1 MAKRP
6 TCQTCQRALSV
17 CLCPHIQH
25 VDNLWPIR
33 ILQHANETRH
43 AIGTAKIAQ
52 LSLKNCETNLYQ
64 QIEPGST
71 FEQWLKKENPVLIY
85 PGEQAE
91 GLDTLSGHGPRTLL
105 LLDASWRKSRRMLHE
120 SPQLE
125 QLQRVCIQPSKPSS
139 YRIRKVPDPTSLST
153 LEAIVE
159 ILSALE
165 NDQNKYQP
173 LLNTMD
179 WMINKQIENIHPK
192 LFEKNY
198 TKTEKK

>member
-1 MAKRP
+1 MSKRP
-6 TCQTCQRALSV
+6 ACQTCQRALSV

-25 VDNLWPIR
+25 VDNRWPIR

-52 LSLKNCETNLYQ
+52 LSLKNCETYLYQ
-64 QIEPGST
+64 PIDPGST

-85 PGEQAE
+85 PGEHAE
-91 GLDTLSGHGPRTLL
+91 GLDALNNQNPRTLL

-139 YRIRKVPDPTSLST
+139 YTIRKVPSTTSLST

-159 ILSALE
+159 ILSELE

-179 WMINKQIENIHPK
+179 WMINKQIEHIDPE
-192 LFEKNY
+192 LFEQNY
-198 TKTEKK
+198 IKVEKK

>member
-1 MAKRP
+1 M
-6 TCQTCQRALSV
+6 

-25 VDNLWPIR
+25 VNNRWPIR

-52 LSLKNCETNLYQ
+52 LSLKNCETYLYQ
-64 QIEPGST
+64 PIDPGST

-85 PGEQAE
+85 PGEHAE
-91 GLDTLSGHGPRTLL
+91 GLDALNNQNPRTLL

-139 YRIRKVPDPTSLST
+139 YTIRKVPSTTSLST

-159 ILSALE
+159 ILSELE

-179 WMINKQIENIHPK
+179 WMINKQIEHIDPE
-192 LFEKNY
+192 LFEQNY
-198 TKTEKK
+198 IKVEKK

>member
-1 MAKRP
+1 MSKRP

-33 ILQHANETRH
+33 ILQHANEKKH

-52 LSLKNCETNLYQ
+52 LSLKNCETYLYQ
-64 QIEPGST
+64 PIDPGST

-85 PGEQAE
+85 PGEHAE
-91 GLDTLSGHGPRTLL
+91 GLDALNNQNPRTLL

-139 YRIRKVPDPTSLST
+139 YTIRKVPSTTSLST

-159 ILSALE
+159 ILSELE

-179 WMINKQIENIHPK
+179 WMINKQIEHIDPE
-192 LFEKNY
+192 LFEQNY
-198 TKTEKK
+198 IKVEKK